1 MKQKLSEVKFNL
13 TNDMAKHLI
22 YFNELKKELMNIRS
36 KDILNKD
43 DLVKINRLE
52 NELNQ
57 IRIKF
62 IKEFRKNNKKEI
74 DEYLELKDQEI

>member
-36 KDILNKD
+36 KEILNKD

-74 DEYLELKDQEI
+74 DEYLELKDQDF